1 MGCPGWEAAEG
12 TGRCWTYMD
21 MYDVA
26 RTNTQRRR
34 RPNDRCRRQ
43 GITPLEDNIIL
54 RSVVPLPT
62 GSSGIHRNTEFVST
76 TTYAECAG
84 RQRERQYGTK
94 RENSANH
101 RLGAVPTT
109 AVDENATGTTARPWP
124 HHEGSSPWYR
134 QSGVGDAIPELYTD
148 HKAMN
153 RFRNSTDDGR
163 MCFWGGPCVKRM

>member
-1 MGCPGWEAAEG
+1 M
-12 TGRCWTYMD
+12 
-21 MYDVA
+21 A

-84 RQRERQYGTK
+84 RQREAIWDEEEELHKSPIEGGPDGRGQKCY
-94 RENSANH
+94 RNDRA
-101 RLGAVPTT
+101 AVAPPRGEL
-109 AVDENATGTTARPWP
+109 AVAPP
-124 HHEGSSPWYR
+124 VGSSRSPN
-134 QSGVGDAIPELYTD
+134 YTN
-148 HKAMN
+148 HKVMN
-153 RFRNSTDDGR
+153 RFRNSTDGR
-163 MCFWGGPCVKRM
+163 MCFWGGP